1 MVASTDG
8 DFPWVCPFPEYGRIE
23 KEANGLIFSWIFEG
37 FWPGVHDIVDLE
49 ELVLDICNGK
59 SGF

>member
-1 MVASTDG
+1 MANTNG
-8 DFPWVCPFPEYGRIE
+8 DFPGIRPLPENVRVK

-37 FWPGVHDIVDLE
+37 FWPGVHNILNLE

-59 SGF
+59 YGF